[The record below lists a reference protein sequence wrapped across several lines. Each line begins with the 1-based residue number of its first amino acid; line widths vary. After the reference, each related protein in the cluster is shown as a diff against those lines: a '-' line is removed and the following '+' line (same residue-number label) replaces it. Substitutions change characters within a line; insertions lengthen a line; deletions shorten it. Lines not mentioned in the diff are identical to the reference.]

1 MRITQVR
8 NATMLVELAGL
19 RVLVDPMLGAKGSQ
33 PGFLGVRRNPLVDLP
48 VPLDDLVHPDVVVIT
63 HTHPDHWDAA
73 AAALLPR
80 DVPALV
86 QHAGDRQI
94 LLDAGFEDVTVL
106 NLSHTVAGT
115 TFTRT
120 GGQHGSDATLA
131 ARPSLGEVMGV
142 VIEHPG
148 ERTVY
153 IAGDTVLTGAVED
166 AVSTHRPDIIVLN
179 TGEAVLPGIDPIL
192 MGAEDVVAVHALA
205 PAATIIAVHMEALDH
220 CTVTRAHVRATA
232 AARGVDS
239 ALRAYFMRVS
249 RRGRRVDGLEPGAR
263 PSGPRACGTPA
274 RCR

>member
-8 NATMLVELAGL
+8 NATVLIEFAGLMEFAGL

-48 VPLDDLVHPDVVVIT
+48 VPLDDLVHPDVVVVT

-80 DVPALV
+80 DVPMLV

-106 NLSHTVAGT
+106 NPSHIVSGT

-120 GGQHGSDATLA
+120 GGQHGSDETLA
-131 ARPSLGEVMGV
+131 ARPGLGEVMGV
-142 VIEHPG
+142 VIGRPG

-166 AVSTHRPDIIVLN
+166 AVSTHRPDVIVLN
-179 TGEAVLPGIDPIL
+179 TGEAVLPGLDPIL
-192 MGAEDVVAVHALA
+192 MGADDVVSVNALA
-205 PAATIIAVHMEALDH
+205 PAATLVAVHMEALDH
-220 CTVTRAHVRATA
+220 CTVTRAHVRETA
-232 AARGVDS
+232 AAHGISGVV
-239 ALRAYFMRVS
+239 LVPE
-249 RRGRRVDGLEPGAR
+249 DGETLEV
-263 PSGPRACGTPA
+263 
-274 RCR
+274 